1 MVRRL
6 GGAKFGAH
14 DQSEKR
20 GEAEPRR
27 EQLKLED
34 RGRLAGENQV
44 PAGHPVRRRAP
55 RRHVA
60 PLTPSYGNEANLQIH
75 VYSYSLVNIIIC
87 HLVGTYTHKYMFRS
101 NHHREGNRVGSLT
114 APTL

>member
-60 PLTPSYGNEANLQIH
+60 PLTPQLRQRGKSTNSRLQ
-75 VYSYSLVNIIIC
+75 L
-87 HLVGTYTHKYMFRS
+87 LLG
-101 NHHREGNRVGSLT
+101 
-114 APTL
+114 